1 MVYDKFT
8 DFLSV
13 DLSDP
18 FVVEDISILSKST
31 AIVDKRNKCFIDT
44 VKSKQLRDTYEVL
57 FH

>member
-31 AIVDKRNKCFIDT
+31 AIVDKRNKFFIDT